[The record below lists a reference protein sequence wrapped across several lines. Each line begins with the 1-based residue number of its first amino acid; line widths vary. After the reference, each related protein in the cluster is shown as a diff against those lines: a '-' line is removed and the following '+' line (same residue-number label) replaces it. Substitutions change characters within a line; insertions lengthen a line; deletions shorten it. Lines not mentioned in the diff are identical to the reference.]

1 MLIVG
6 LTGPIASGKSEVL
19 DIFKRLGA
27 SVCSDD
33 DLVDSMYAQENVIK
47 HLQKCLKISP
57 EDAYYPRI
65 KSVAFSIV
73 KKQGSFKR
81 LEDCIFPMLWKKRF
95 SFILK
100 SFMKSPRSICVLEI
114 PLLVEKDLHKLCD
127 YIIITNCNTEVR
139 KMRAMK
145 RPTMTEERFNFI
157 DRNQI
162 DINRKLSYA
171 DSVIDTE
178 RDYGSVMTSVENI
191 YTDLIDLQS
200 NVGFLNIFSW
210 RKYHK

>member
-33 DLVDSMYAQENVIK
+33 DLVDSMYTQENVIK
-47 HLQKCLKISP
+47 YLQKCLKISP

-139 KMRAMK
+139 KMRAMR

-191 YTDLIDLQS
+191 YTDLRDLQS

>member
-162 DINRKLSYA
+162 DINRKLSCA

>member
-114 PLLVEKDLHKLCD
+114 PLLVEKELHKLCD

-191 YTDLIDLQS
+191 YTDLMDLQS

>member
-19 DIFKRLGA
+19 DIFRKLGA

-33 DLVDSMYAQENVIK
+33 DLVDSMYTQDNVIK
-47 HLQKCLKISP
+47 ALQKSLKIPP

-65 KSVAFSIV
+65 KAAAFNAV
-73 KKQGSFKR
+73 KKHGSFR
-81 LEDCIFPMLWKKRF
+81 QLENCIFPILWKKRF

-114 PLLVEKDLHKLCD
+114 PLLIEKDLHKLCD
-127 YIIITNCNTEVR
+127 YIVITNCNHEVR
-139 KMRAMK
+139 KMRAMR

-162 DINRKLSYA
+162 DVNKKLFHA

-178 RDYGSVMTSVENI
+178 RDYNSVMTAVENI
-191 YTDLIDLQS
+191 YTELMGLQS
-200 NVGFLNIFSW
+200 NVDFLNIFSW

>member
-127 YIIITNCNTEVR
+127 YVIVTNCNTEVR

-191 YTDLIDLQS
+191 YTDLRDLQS